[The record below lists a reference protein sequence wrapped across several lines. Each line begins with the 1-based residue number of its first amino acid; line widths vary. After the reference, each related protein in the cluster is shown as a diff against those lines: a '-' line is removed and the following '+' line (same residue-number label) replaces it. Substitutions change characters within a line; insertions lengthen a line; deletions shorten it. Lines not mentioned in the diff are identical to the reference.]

1 VVTIPHYSHVEQRL
15 DNGLRVIVSEDH
27 LAPVVAVNLWYDVGS
42 RHESPGRTG
51 FAHLF
56 EHLMFQGSTNVARG
70 EHFAIVNSAG
80 GTLNGTTWCDRTNYF
95 ETLPS
100 HHLATG
106 LWLEADRMGGLL
118 DALDQPN
125 LDNQREV
132 VKNEKRQTRDNQ
144 PYGSWLE
151 HLHELCYPEGHPYHH
166 TTIGSMEDLDA
177 ASLEDARAFY
187 STWYAPDNAVLSIV
201 GDVDTSEAI
210 ALADQYFGGIA
221 AKGSFPTPPSTDIP
235 PRLGAEVR
243 RTVTDRVP
251 VPRLFV
257 GYRTAPFGTAEF
269 DAMQVA
275 ATVLGGGRG
284 SRLYKALVLDR
295 QLLQPSD
302 AIVDGWPF
310 IGGAS
315 LTIADLPARE
325 GIDIDVVEGAYH
337 EEVARLANG
346 VKAEEV
352 ERAAALIT
360 SQWLHHL
367 SSVDGRADTF
377 SQYATLLGDPGLLNE
392 ALPSW
397 LAVTADDVVAVAGE
411 VMAPSNRAVVTF
423 VPDAVD
429 DQADE
434 QEAAA

>member
-1 VVTIPHYSHVEQRL
+1 VATIPHYPHTEQRL

-56 EHLMFQGSTNVARG
+56 EHLMFQGSANVARG
-70 EHFAIVNSAG
+70 EHFATVNAAG

-118 DALDQPN
+118 EALDQPN

-151 HLHELCYPEGHPYHH
+151 HLHELCYPPGHPYHH
-166 TTIGSMEDLDA
+166 STIGSMEDLDA

-201 GDVDTSEAI
+201 GDVETAEAME
-210 ALADQYFGGIA
+210 LASHYFGGIPP
-221 AKGSFPTPPSTDIP
+221 KGGFPTPPSTAIA
-235 PRLGAEVR
+235 PRLGGELR
-243 RTVTDRVP
+243 RTVTDRIP
-251 VPRLFV
+251 VPRVFV
-257 GYRTAPFGTAEF
+257 AYRSAPFGSTEF
-269 DAMQVA
+269 DALQVA
-275 ATVLGGGRG
+275 STVLGGGRG

-302 AIVDGWPF
+302 GAIIDSWPF

-325 GIDIDVVEGAYH
+325 GVDIEALEAAYH
-337 EEVARLANG
+337 DEVARIADG
-346 VKAEEV
+346 VTAEEV

-367 SSVDGRADTF
+367 SSVEGRADTF
-377 SQYATLLGDPGLLNE
+377 GQFATLLGDGGRINE
-392 ALPSW
+392 ALPAW
-397 LAVTADDVVAVAGE
+397 LAVTADDVVAVVDE
-411 VMAPSNRAVVTF
+411 VMRQDNRAVVTF
-423 VPDAVD
+423 VDDA
-429 DQADE
+429 ADE

>member
-1 VVTIPHYSHVEQRL
+1 VPTIPHYPYSEHRL
-15 DNGLRVIVSEDH
+15 DNGLRMVVSEDH

-56 EHLMFQGSTNVARG
+56 EHLMFQGSANVARG
-70 EHFAIVNSAG
+70 EHFSTVNAAG

-118 DALDQPN
+118 EALDQAN

-151 HLHELCYPEGHPYHH
+151 QLHHLGYPEHHPYHH
-166 TTIGSMEDLDA
+166 STIGSMDDLDA

-187 STWYAPDNAVLSIV
+187 ATWYAPDNAVLSIV
-201 GDVDTSEAI
+201 GDVDTAEAI
-210 ALADQYFGGIA
+210 ELANHYFGGIA
-221 AKGSFPTPPSTDIP
+221 AKGGFPTPPSTEIA
-235 PRLGAEVR
+235 PRLGGEVR
-243 RTVTDRVP
+243 RTVTDRIP
-251 VPRLFV
+251 VPRTFI

-269 DAMQVA
+269 DALQVA

-302 AIVDGWPF
+302 GSVVDSWPF
-310 IGGAS
+310 IGGAT

-325 GIDIDVVEGAYH
+325 GVDIDALEEAYH
-337 EEVARLANG
+337 EEVARLADG
-346 VKAEEV
+346 VTPEEL
-352 ERAAALIT
+352 ERARALIT

-367 SSVDGRADTF
+367 SSVEGRADTF
-377 SQYATLLGDPGLLNE
+377 GQYATLLGDPGRLND
-392 ALPSW
+392 ALPAW
-397 LAVTADDVVAVAGE
+397 LAVDADAVVAVAGE
-411 VMAPSNRAVVTF
+411 VLREDNRVVVTF
-423 VPDAVD
+423 LPDT
-429 DQADE
+429 ADE

>member
-1 VVTIPHYSHVEQRL
+1 VATVPHYPHSEHRL

-27 LAPVVAVNLWYDVGS
+27 LAPVVAVNVWYDVGS
-42 RHESPGRTG
+42 RHETPGHTG

-56 EHLMFQGSTNVARG
+56 EHLMFQGSANVGRG
-70 EHFAIVNSAG
+70 EHFSIVNAAG

-100 HHLATG
+100 HHLSTG

-166 TTIGSMEDLDA
+166 TTIGSMADLDA
-177 ASLEDARAFY
+177 ASLEDARSFY
-187 STWYAPDNAVLSIV
+187 ATWYAPDNAVLSIV
-201 GDVDTSEAI
+201 GDVETSGAI
-210 ALADQYFGGIA
+210 DLAEHYFGGIA
-221 AKGSFPTPPSTDIP
+221 AKGEFPTPPSTAIP
-235 PRLGAEVR
+235 KRLGGEVR

-251 VPRLFV
+251 VPRVFV

-302 AIVDGWPF
+302 GAIIDGWPF

-325 GIDIDVVEGAYH
+325 GVDIDVVESAYH
-337 EEVARLANG
+337 DEVARLAQG
-346 VKAEEV
+346 VTAEEV

-367 SSVDGRADTF
+367 SSVEGRADTF
-377 SQYATLLGDPGLLNE
+377 SQYATLLGDPGLLNK

-397 LAVTADDVVAVAGE
+397 LAVTAADVVAVVGE
-411 VMAPSNRAVVTF
+411 VLAPDNRVVVTF
-423 VPDAVD
+423 MPDAVD
-429 DQADE
+429 Q

>member
-1 VVTIPHYSHVEQRL
+1 MATIPHYPHSEHRL

-27 LAPVVAVNLWYDVGS
+27 LAPVVAVNVWYDVGS
-42 RHESPGRTG
+42 RHETPGHTG

-56 EHLMFQGSTNVARG
+56 EHLMFQGSANVGRG
-70 EHFAIVNSAG
+70 EHFSVVNAAG

-100 HHLATG
+100 HHLGTG

-151 HLHELCYPEGHPYHH
+151 HLHELSYPVGHPYHH
-166 TTIGSMEDLDA
+166 TTIGSMADLDA
-177 ASLEDARAFY
+177 ASLEDAREFY
-187 STWYAPDNAVLSIV
+187 ATWYAPDNAVLSIV
-201 GDVDTSEAI
+201 GDVETSA
-210 ALADQYFGGIA
+210 ALGLVEQYFGGIA
-221 AKGSFPTPPSTDIP
+221 AKGGFPIPPSTAIE
-235 PRLGAEVR
+235 PRLGGEVR
-243 RTVTDRVP
+243 LTVTDRVP
-251 VPRLFV
+251 VPRVFM
-257 GYRTAPFGTAEF
+257 GYRTAPFGTPEF

-302 AIVDGWPF
+302 AVLDGWPF

-315 LTIADLPARE
+315 LTTADLPARE
-325 GIDIDVVEGAYH
+325 GVDIDEVVAAYD
-337 EEVARLANG
+337 EEVARLADG
-346 VKAEEV
+346 VSAAEV
-352 ERAAALIT
+352 ERAAALIS

-367 SSVDGRADTF
+367 SSVEGRADTF
-377 SQYATLLGDPGLLNE
+377 SQYATLLGDPGQLND
-392 ALPSW
+392 ALPNW
-397 LAVTADDVVAVAGE
+397 LAVTADDIVAVAGE
-411 VMAPSNRAVVTF
+411 VLSADNRVAVTF
-423 VPDAVD
+423 LPDV
-429 DQADE
+429 ADE
-434 QEAAA
+434 QEVAA